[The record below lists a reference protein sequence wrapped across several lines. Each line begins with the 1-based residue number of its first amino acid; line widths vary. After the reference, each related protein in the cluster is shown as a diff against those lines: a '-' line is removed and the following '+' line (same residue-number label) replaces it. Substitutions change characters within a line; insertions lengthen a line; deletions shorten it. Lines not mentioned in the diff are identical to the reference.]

1 MVTQGTIRLA
11 GYGGAALLVRSVV
24 VPSAVDTSGPD
35 PVSVVFDFTL
45 HSPESESN
53 YYLRP
58 ATADF
63 MATYADFCVAAA
75 SAENPKASM
84 PPMSDALA
92 GFEMSVISSDPTR
105 VGLLIR
111 VARELDSTPIDWDAM
126 DFETS
131 RAALAQA
138 SLDARTLLGDD
149 AWSVSTEPPTEW
161 N

>member
-1 MVTQGTIRLA
+1 MVTQGIVRLA
-11 GYGGAALLVRSVV
+11 GYGGAAILVRSVV
-24 VPSAVDTSGPD
+24 VPAAVNASGPE

-45 HSPESESN
+45 HSPESESS

-58 ATADF
+58 AAADF
-63 MATYADFCVAAA
+63 LARFADFCLAAA
-75 SAENPKASM
+75 SAESPEASLQ
-84 PPMSDALA
+84 PMRDAMA
-92 GFEMSVISSDPTR
+92 GFEVTLISSDPTR
-105 VGLLIR
+105 VGLLVR
-111 VARELDSTPIDWDAM
+111 VSRELDATPIDWDAM

-149 AWSVSTEPPTEW
+149 AWSVTTEPPTEW